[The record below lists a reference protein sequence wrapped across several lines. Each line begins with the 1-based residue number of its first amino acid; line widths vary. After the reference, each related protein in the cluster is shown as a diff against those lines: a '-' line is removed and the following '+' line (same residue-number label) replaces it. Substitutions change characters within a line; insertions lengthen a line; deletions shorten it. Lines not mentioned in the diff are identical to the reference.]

1 MTASAIYTGSVVHRR
16 WKPVRHDL
24 RYRALYLLLDLDELP
39 ALVRRLRF
47 FSTRGFNLFGFHA
60 RDHGAGTGEP
70 LRAQIEAHLR
80 AAGIATEGGAIRLL
94 CMPRVL
100 GTVFNPLSV
109 YYCHRADGTLAAVLY
124 EVNNTFGE
132 RHSYLIPVSPRA
144 PAESLLALRQSCAKR
159 FYVSPFMDM
168 ALTYHF
174 RLTLPGERLGLV
186 VSAHDTDGAT
196 LTASFAGSRVPL
208 TDANLWR
215 SFLRH
220 PLLAMQVLGGIHWEA
235 MKLWRKGMR
244 LRTRPAPPVE
254 PITIAL
260 LPEGE

>member
-1 MTASAIYTGSVVHRR
+1 MTASAIYTGSIVHRR

-24 RYRALYLLLDLDELP
+24 RYRGLYLLLDLDELP
-39 ALVRRLRF
+39 ALARSLRF
-47 FSTRGFNLFGFHA
+47 FSTRGFNLFGFRD

-80 AAGIATEGGAIRLL
+80 TAGIAPDGGPIRLL
-94 CMPRVL
+94 CMPRIL
-100 GTVFNPLSV
+100 GTAFNPLSV

-132 RHSYLIPVSPRA
+132 RHSYLIPVA
-144 PAESLLALRQSCAKR
+144 PGVPAAAQTMLRQSCAKR

-168 ALTYHF
+168 AMTYHF
-174 RLTLPGERLGLV
+174 RLTLPHERLGLV
-186 VSAHDTDGAT
+186 VSAHDADGAT
-196 LTASFAGSRVPL
+196 LTASFAGTRAPL
-208 TDANLWR
+208 TDGNLWR

-220 PLLAMQVLGGIHWEA
+220 PLLAAQVLGGIHWEA
-235 MKLWRKGMR
+235 LKLWRKGMR
-244 LRTRPAPPVE
+244 LRTRPAPPAD

-260 LPEGE
+260 LPEAE